1 MGAATFGFIG
11 LGQMGG
17 PMSANLAAAG
27 FDLVVHDA
35 AGTAERAPAGA
46 RAVDSVA
53 AVAAAADIVFLSL
66 PAAAVVEA
74 VAGEIVAAPDR
85 AATVVVDLST
95 IGIAAAGALAENLAA
110 AGMTY
115 IDAPVSGGRMGA
127 EKGTLT
133 VMCAG
138 PAAAVERLRPA
149 FDAIAGAVFAVG
161 ERPGQGQAMKLL
173 NNFLSAVAMTAT
185 SEAVAFG
192 LAQGLDFATLL
203 DVVNVSTG
211 QNTATRD
218 KFPQRVLS
226 GTYDSGFA
234 MALMTKDVT
243 LYCDSVTEAGTPD
256 AIAANIA
263 AIWHAADAALPGA
276 DFTRIFEHITGDK

>member
-27 FDLVVHDA
+27 FDLVVYDS
-35 AGTAERAPAGA
+35 AGTAELAPPGA
-46 RAVDSVA
+46 RIADSVA
-53 AVAAAADIVFLSL
+53 AVAAAAEIVFLSL
-66 PAAAVVEA
+66 PDAAVVEA
-74 VAGEIVAAPDR
+74 VTAEIVAAPAR
-85 AATVVVDLST
+85 VATLVVDFST
-95 IGIAAAGALAENLAA
+95 VGIAAAGALAETLAG

-127 EKGTLT
+127 EKGTLA

-243 LYCDSVTEAGTPD
+243 LYRDSVTEAGTPD
-256 AIAANIA
+256 AIGALTA
-263 AIWHAADAALPGA
+263 AIWHAADVASPGA
-276 DFTRIFEHITGDK
+276 DFTRIFEYITQER

>member
-1 MGAATFGFIG
+1 MNTATYGFVG

-17 PMSANLAAAG
+17 PMAANLAAAD
-27 FDLVVHDA
+27 FDLIVHDA

-46 RAVDSVA
+46 RIGDSAA
-53 AVAAAADIVFLSL
+53 AVAAAAEVVFLSL
-66 PAAAVVEA
+66 PDAPIVAA
-74 VAGEIVAAPDR
+74 VAGEIAVAPDR
-85 AATVVVDLST
+85 AANVVVDLST
-95 IGIAAAGALAENLAA
+95 IGIAAAGTVAETLAA

-138 PAAAVERLRPA
+138 PAPAIDGLRPA
-149 FDAIAGAVFAVG
+149 FDAVAGAVFVVG

-192 LAQGLDFATLL
+192 LAQGLDFATML

-218 KFPQRVLS
+218 KFPQRVLT

-234 MALMTKDVT
+234 MALMTKDVA
-243 LYCDSVTEAGTPD
+243 LYRDSVAQARTPD
-256 AIAANIA
+256 AIGAQIA
-263 AIWHAADAALPGA
+263 KVWHAADAANPGA
-276 DFTRIFEHITGDK
+276 DFTRIFAHITGQE